1 MTFFTTDISTP
12 SGLSDFFSK
21 LFDRMTAGMEG
32 HAHRMSRRDQI
43 EALEAKSD
51 AELAEMGL
59 KRDQIA
65 YHVFHDLFYA

>member
-1 MTFFTTDISTP
+1 MTFFATNISATT
-12 SGLSDFFSK
+12 GLSAFFSK
-21 LFDRMTAGMEG
+21 LFDRMTTGMEG
-32 HAHRMSRRDQI
+32 HAHHMSRRAQI